1 MRAFDLT
8 DEPRTKDVN
17 KVEQALPQFLFL
29 GLLIGVFYFMLIRP
43 QRKRVQQ
50 HQQLVESIER
60 GDEIFTIG
68 GLRGTVTALRDDEVE
83 LEVAPGTRV
92 RFLKSAIS
100 RRVSEE
106 GGADQD
112 SDAVDL
118 QPPEDRQA

>member
-1 MRAFDLT
+1 
-8 DEPRTKDVN
+8 
-17 KVEQALPQFLFL
+17 VEGLSSLVFLV
-29 GLLIGVFYFMLIRP
+29 LLFAVFYFMLIRP

-50 HQQLVESIER
+50 HQQLVSSIER

-100 RRVSEE
+100 RRVAEE
-106 GGADQD
+106 GGEGEEP
-112 SDAVDL
+112 DAVDL
-118 QPPEDRQA
+118 RDEPASPEERQA

>member
-1 MRAFDLT
+1 MEGGLSSL
-8 DEPRTKDVN
+8 V
-17 KVEQALPQFLFL
+17 FLV
-29 GLLIGVFYFMLIRP
+29 LLFAVFYFMLIRP

-50 HQQLVESIER
+50 HQQLVASIER

-100 RRVSEE
+100 RRVTEE
-106 GGADQD
+106 GGETEDA
-112 SDAVDL
+112 DAVDL
-118 QPPEDRQA
+118 QPPEERQA